1 MKSIVRKIDSPLLD
15 RLSTAAASN
24 TRRRLNH
31 NLHESAQ
38 DPVQRLCNAFEPG
51 TYVPVHRHTSGTG
64 FELFA
69 ALRGRIVLLVFDDD
83 GAVTERV
90 EVSRDGLVPAA
101 EIPAGNW
108 HALAALE
115 SGTVMLEIKTGPY
128 RPGQGVERASW
139 SPPEGD
145 PRCAGVEAWYRGAM
159 VGESMPRS

>member
-1 MKSIVRKIDSPLLD
+1 MKSIVRKIDFSLLD
-15 RLSTAAASN
+15 RLSTTAATHA
-24 TRRRLNH
+24 RRRMNH

-51 TYVPVHRHTSGTG
+51 TYVPVHRHTLDTG

-69 ALRGRIVLLVFDDD
+69 ALRGRIALLMFDDD
-83 GAVTERV
+83 GTVTERV
-90 EVSRDGLVPAA
+90 EVGGESPVQVA

-115 SGTVMLEIKTGPY
+115 PGTVMLEIKAGPY
-128 RPGQGVERASW
+128 QPGQGVECASW

-145 PRCAGVEAWYRGAM
+145 ARCAGIEAWYRGAA
-159 VGESMPRS
+159 VGECMPY